1 MSRARGQALKNKQ
14 REEQNNSFKEVFL
27 KCASDVKTNTQFTT
41 YEMLFIS
48 LEAAYQ
54 KQLLLQAKLKLATDK
69 SWSKTKV

>member
-48 LEAAYQ
+48 LEAAY
-54 KQLLLQAKLKLATDK
+54 
-69 SWSKTKV
+69 